1 MKAPTF
7 SEAQRAFIL
16 TQGTGGMPMAA
27 TPTSSRWCFPDHQL
41 KFMTARIAP
50 KDANVGV
57 FSGFFP
63 E

>member
-1 MKAPTF
+1 
-7 SEAQRAFIL
+7 
-16 TQGTGGMPMAA
+16 MPVAA

-41 KFMTARIAP
+41 KLMTARIAP